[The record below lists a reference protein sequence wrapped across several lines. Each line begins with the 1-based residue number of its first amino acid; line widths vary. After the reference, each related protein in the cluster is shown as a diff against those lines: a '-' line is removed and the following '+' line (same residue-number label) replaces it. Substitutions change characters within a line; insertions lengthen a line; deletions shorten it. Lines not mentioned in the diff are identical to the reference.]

1 MSKTTKASTRNK
13 VPASTSAGR
22 LLLQRTCACGQYT
35 SGGECEECRNK
46 RTLQRHPA
54 SSSDP
59 TGIPAIVREVLHS
72 PGKPLE
78 TDTRNSMERRFGQD
92 FSQVRIHT
100 DAKAAESADA
110 VNARAYTVGTDIAFN
125 AGQYSSRSQ
134 SSRRLLAHEL
144 THVVQQSAG
153 SVGADAEAIADATA
167 ARVAQGKNVEGSSL
181 SGARLTLQRQSKDDS
196 GNASTTSPSAA
207 DPSVEPPV
215 DEFDFDKTDIP
226 PKHLARLQ
234 ALRTRLLSAP
244 QATVILTGHTDT
256 VGKEKYN
263 EDLGRRRAAAVRDF
277 LVKQKGVN
285 PNRVQVKSKGGVEPA
300 AGQAPAKVDPEKGEK
315 NPKNRRVE
323 IQIVGLPSTDPK
335 TELKSDRPTL
345 PVPKKDEPG
354 KRVPDLRLPPDY
366 DPDKP
371 GSGRDKA
378 ASSTSSPTEKDKK
391 GGLEVEA
398 SVVVDPNAKPEPGSS
413 RVGRA
418 VETQIEVSYEES
430 SGIRRIL
437 PKVSVTLHVGPNG
450 FEELEAELTV
460 FRQKLKSQILWGTV
474 KNLTFS
480 ASLNPGV
487 NFDKS
492 TANRLI
498 PEFSAKVKAALSAD
512 LGIPKTAIKIPVEAS
527 VYVDPLGKPGG
538 EVKITIFTF

>member
-1 MSKTTKASTRNK
+1 MAKSYAEITKRRPSQRTGTT
-13 VPASTSAGR
+13 
-22 LLLQRTCACGQYT
+22 LQRACACGQHT
-35 SGGECEECRNK
+35 AGGECEECRAK
-46 RTLQRHPA
+46 QRTLQRQPGPSPHPTA
-54 SSSDP
+54 
-59 TGIPAIVREVLHS
+59 IPPIVREVLHTHS
-72 PGKPLE
+72 KPLE
-78 TDTRNSMERRFGQD
+78 ADVQNSMEQRFGED

-100 DAKAAESADA
+100 DTKAAESADA
-110 VNARAYTVGTDIAFN
+110 VNAHAYTVGTDIVFG
-125 AGQYSSRSQ
+125 AGQYADHSQ

-153 SVGADAEAIADATA
+153 TVGADAEAVANATA
-167 ARVAQGKNVEGSSL
+167 ARVAQDKNVGGLSL
-181 SGARLTLQRQSKDDS
+181 GGAQITLQHQSKDDS
-196 GNASTTSPSAA
+196 GRAQPTSPSAA
-207 DPSVEPPV
+207 GSSAEPPV

-226 PKHLARLQ
+226 PQHLARLQ

-277 LVKQKGVN
+277 LAKQRGVS
-285 PNRVQVKSKGGVEPA
+285 PNRIQVKSKGEVEPA
-300 AGQAPAKVDPEKGEK
+300 AGQLPAKVDPEKGEK

-335 TELKSDRPTL
+335 TELKTDRPTL
-345 PVPKKDEPG
+345 PIPKKDEPG
-354 KRVPDLRLPPDY
+354 KKADLRLPPDY

-371 GSGRDKA
+371 GSGRDKS
-378 ASSTSSPTEKDKK
+378 ASTTSSSVKKDEK
-391 GGLEVEA
+391 GGVEAEA

-413 RVGRA
+413 RVGRS

-460 FRQKLKSQILWGTV
+460 FRQKLKSQILWGTI

-538 EVKITIFTF
+538 EVKITVFTF

>member
-1 MSKTTKASTRNK
+1 M
-13 VPASTSAGR
+13 
-22 LLLQRTCACGQYT
+22 
-35 SGGECEECRNK
+35 
-46 RTLQRHPA
+46 QRHAVA
-54 SSSDP
+54 SSTESSA
-59 TGIPAIVREVLHS
+59 IPRVVHEVLHS
-72 PGKPLE
+72 AGKPLE
-78 TDTRNSMERRFGQD
+78 PETRDTMERRFGHD
-92 FSQVRIHT
+92 FSQVRIHA

-110 VNARAYTVGTDIAFN
+110 VNAHAYTVGTDIVFS
-125 AGQYSSRSQ
+125 AGQYSGHAQ

-153 SVGADAEAIADATA
+153 SVGADAEAVADATA
-167 ARVAQGKNVEGSSL
+167 ARVAQGRNVEYSSL
-181 SGARLTLQRQSKDDS
+181 GGAPLTLQRQGKDNG
-196 GNASTTSPSAA
+196 GNAQPTSSSVA
-207 DPSVEPPV
+207 DPSAEAPV
-215 DEFDFDKTDIP
+215 DEFEFDKTDIP
-226 PKHLARLQ
+226 PQHLARLQ
-234 ALRTRLLSAP
+234 ALRSRLLGAP

-263 EDLGRRRAAAVRDF
+263 EDLGRRRGIAVRDF
-277 LVKQKGVN
+277 LTRQKGIN
-285 PNRVQVKSKGGVEPA
+285 PNRVQVRSKGELEPA
-300 AGQAPAKVDPEKGEK
+300 AGQPPAKVDPKKGEK
-315 NPKNRRVE
+315 DPKNRRVE

-335 TELKSDRPTL
+335 TESKGDRPTVL
-345 PVPKKDEPG
+345 VPKKGEPS
-354 KRVPDLRLPPDY
+354 KKPPDLRLPPDY

-378 ASSTSSPTEKDKK
+378 PSSTSSPAEKEEK
-391 GGLEVEA
+391 GGVKAEA

-413 RVGRA
+413 RVGRT

-437 PKVSVTLHVGPNG
+437 PKVSVTVHIGPNG
-450 FEELEAELTV
+450 LEELEAELTV
-460 FRQKLKSQILWGTV
+460 FRQKLKPQILWGAV

-498 PEFSAKVKAALSAD
+498 PEFAAKVKAVLSAD

-538 EVKITIFTF
+538 EVKITVFTF